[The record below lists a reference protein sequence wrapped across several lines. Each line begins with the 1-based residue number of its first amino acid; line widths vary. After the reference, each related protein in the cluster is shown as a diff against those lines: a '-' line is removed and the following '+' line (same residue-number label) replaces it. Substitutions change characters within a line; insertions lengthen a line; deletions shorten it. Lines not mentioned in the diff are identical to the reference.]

1 MHEDPRGQAILN
13 ELMID
18 KFIAPNDRWY
28 DSIRK
33 INRKLASLEK

>member
-1 MHEDPRGQAILN
+1 MHEDPKGQAILS

-18 KFIAPNDRWY
+18 KFIAPNDKWY

-33 INRKLASLEK
+33 INLELASLEN